1 MATPNLALI
10 PSAYKAREVYSVL
23 PNNGDGDFT
32 FVRSGNA
39 TRINKDG
46 LIETVDS
53 HVPRL
58 NYDIYQGKPKQCPSL
73 LLEPSRENLV
83 TQSSNTT
90 TSAWGHYNYG
100 GGLIV
105 DTYGYLS
112 PDGTLNASRLVYTN
126 SSVGSGGALLTSNI
140 TLLATGVYTIS
151 LYAKSI
157 SGVKR
162 VRISPKDTGSQ
173 GTAGFIIDMTS
184 EWQRFTHTF
193 TNDGG
198 TGRGFQFRVTEAED
212 SGDRTFDV
220 WGMTIEEGSY
230 ATSVIPTNGS
240 TETRNAEQCNSAGNS
255 GTFNDSEGV
264 LMVEIYIDED
274 IDDNVNISVSKGVH
288 AEDLAKFIYLPSE
301 NQFRFQVFG
310 GTVQTTANYNNFLLG
325 MYNKVIGY
333 YDSSNTKL
341 YINGFEVS
349 NISTNQLPT
358 GMNQLNFDRADGSA
372 PFYGNTKQ
380 IQYFDSALTDS
391 QLEYLT
397 SYRSFGDMVE
407 SQNYII
413 Q

>member
-1 MATPNLALI
+1 MATSNLALI
-10 PSAYKAREVYSVL
+10 PSAYNARQLYSVL
-23 PNNGDGDFT
+23 PNTGAGDFT
-32 FVRSGNA
+32 FARSGNA
-39 TRINKDG
+39 TRTNKDG

-58 NYDIYQGKPKQCPSL
+58 NYDLYQGKPKQCPSL

-90 TSAWGHYNYG
+90 TGSWGHYNYG
-100 GGLIV
+100 GGLMV

-157 SGVKR
+157 SGAKR

-173 GTAGFIIDMTS
+173 GPAGFIIDMTS

-198 TGRGFQFRVTEAED
+198 TSRGFQFRVTEVED

-240 TETRNAEQCNSAGNS
+240 TETRNAETCTGAGNS

-264 LMVEIYIDED
+264 LMVEASALINGADCRITLSDGSISNRVSIEWDALANTIKGFMGSGGFVETSDFNQTLNLKIALHYKV
-274 IDDNVNISVSKGVH
+274 DDFKI
-288 AEDLAKFIYLPSE
+288 F
-301 NQFRFQVFG
+301 
-310 GTVQTTANYNNFLLG
+310 
-325 MYNKVIGY
+325 
-333 YDSSNTKL
+333 
-341 YINGFEVS
+341 INGFNIAQDTNVS
-349 NISTNQLPT
+349 AQVGLNDLSFDNAT
-358 GMNQLNFDRADGSA
+358 GSN

-380 IQYFDSALTDS
+380 IQYFDTALTDS

-397 SYRSFGDMVE
+397 SYRSFADMVE